1 MQPANHKN
9 IRIPVIFGEVLFD
22 CFPDGP
28 AVIGGAPFNVAWHLQ
43 AYGLSP
49 LMISSIGED
58 ELGQRVRDAMTG
70 WQMNRQGLQTDS
82 EHPTGSVKIEFIDG
96 EPHYT
101 IVEHRAYDHIDR
113 ARLPAID
120 SASVLYHGTLA
131 LRNRP
136 SREALEDLR
145 NRLDAMVLLDVNLRD
160 PWWRK
165 EDVLACTD
173 ASDWVKL
180 NEDELQLLGGDDGND
195 HRSRAQRFLQHHD
208 LAGLVVTL
216 GEKGAFACTAQGGF
230 AEVEPAGLS
239 EVVDTVGAGDA
250 FTSVLIL
257 GLSREWP
264 LGLILQRAQD
274 FAARVVAQRGATIHD
289 REVYRDMLRDWS
301 ERTT

>member
-1 MQPANHKN
+1 MQSLDHENAS
-9 IRIPVIFGEVLFD
+9 IPVIFGEVLFD
-22 CFPDGP
+22 CFPGEE

-43 AYGLSP
+43 AFGLSP

-58 ELGQRVRDAMTG
+58 ELGERVRDAMSG
-70 WQMNRQGLQTDS
+70 WQMDTRGLQTDNG
-82 EHPTGSVKIEFIDG
+82 HPTGSVKIAIIDG

-120 SASVLYHGTLA
+120 AASVLYHGTLA

-136 SREALEDLR
+136 SRKALEDLR
-145 NRLDAMVLLDVNLRD
+145 NGLDAMVLLDVNLRD
-160 PWWRK
+160 PWWCK
-165 EDVLACTD
+165 KDVLTCVA
-173 ASDWVKL
+173 AADWVKL
-180 NEDELQLLGGDDGND
+180 NEDELKLLGGDNATG
-195 HRSRAQRFLQHHD
+195 HLSRAQRFLQRHD
-208 LAGLVVTL
+208 LTGLIVTL

-264 LGLILQRAQD
+264 LALTLQRAQD
-274 FAARVVAQRGATIHD
+274 FAGRVVSQRGATIHE
-289 REVYRDMLRDWS
+289 RELYAEVLLGWS
-301 ERTT
+301 

>member
-1 MQPANHKN
+1 MQPLNHEN
-9 IRIPVIFGEVLFD
+9 ARIPVIFGEVLFD
-22 CFPDGP
+22 CFPDGS

-43 AYGLSP
+43 AFGLSP
-49 LMISSIGED
+49 LVISSVGED
-58 ELGQRVRDAMTG
+58 ELGERVRDAMSG
-70 WQMNRQGLQTDS
+70 WQMDARGLQTDS
-82 EHPTGSVKIEFIDG
+82 GHPTGSVKIEIIDG
-96 EPHYT
+96 EPRYE

-113 ARLPAID
+113 ARLPAIN

-145 NRLDAMVLLDVNLRD
+145 KDLDAMVLLDVNLRA
-160 PWWRK
+160 PWWCK
-165 EDVLACTD
+165 EDVLTCVGA
-173 ASDWVKL
+173 ADWVKL
-180 NEDELQLLGGDDGND
+180 NEDELKLLGGDDASD
-195 HRSRAQRFLQHHD
+195 HLSRAQRFLQRHG

-230 AEVEPAGLS
+230 TEVEPAGLS

-264 LGLILQRAQD
+264 LALTLQRAQG
-274 FAARVVAQRGATIHD
+274 FAARVVAQRGATIHE
-289 REVYRDMLRDWS
+289 RELYADVLLSWS
-301 ERTT
+301 

>member
-1 MQPANHKN
+1 MQPAKHEN
-9 IRIPVIFGEVLFD
+9 ISIPVIFGEVLFD
-22 CFPDGP
+22 CFPDGEM
-28 AVIGGAPFNVAWHLQ
+28 VIGGAPFNVAWHLQ
-43 AYGLSP
+43 AFGLSP
-49 LMISSIGED
+49 LMISSVGED
-58 ELGQRVRDAMTG
+58 ELGRRVRDTMSG
-70 WQMNRQGLQTDS
+70 WQMDTRGLQTES
-82 EHPTGSVKIEFIDG
+82 EHPTGSVKIEIIDG

-113 ARLPAID
+113 AQLPAIG

-145 NRLDAMVLLDVNLRD
+145 DGLDAMVLLDVNLRD

-180 NEDELQLLGGDDGND
+180 NEEELKLLGGDDGTD
-195 HRSRAQRFLQHHD
+195 HHSRAQRFLQHHD

-230 AEVEPAGLS
+230 TEVEPTGLS

-264 LGLILQRAQD
+264 LSLILERAQD
-274 FAARVVAQRGATIHD
+274 FAGRVVGQRGATIH
-289 REVYRDMLRDWS
+289 EHELYRDMQRDWS
-301 ERTT
+301 